1 VLTFYAVLGVGL
13 FNKGQVTGYDEHNDN
28 FESFM
33 PALLSLYV
41 LTTEENFPFVAD
53 PALAQ
58 RPLVCIV
65 YSTYIIY
72 AKYLTTVYTY
82 RCSRVCFERK
92 ILYDVKV

>member
-1 VLTFYAVLGVGL
+1 MLTFYAVLGVGL
-13 FNKGQVTGYDEHNDN
+13 FNKGQVTGYDENNDN

-58 RPLVCIV
+58 RPLVRTSFLMWILLHSILILAV
-65 YSTYIIY
+65 VSDS
-72 AKYLTTVYTY
+72 L
-82 RCSRVCFERK
+82 RVSV
-92 ILYDVKV
+92 LA

>member
-58 RPLVCIV
+58 RPLVCIYV
-65 YSTYIIY
+65 
-72 AKYLTTVYTY
+72 
-82 RCSRVCFERK
+82 
-92 ILYDVKV
+92 

>member
-58 RPLVCIV
+58 RPLVCMNYV
-65 YSTYIIY
+65 CLTSCYSI
-72 AKYLTTVYTY
+72 YTY
-82 RCSRVCFERK
+82 SCSCVSANLC
-92 ILYDVKV
+92 I